1 MTFEQFRL
9 ALSEQGL
16 SINTEQLQLLE
27 TFIDFV
33 LEVNHTMNLTGHKT
47 KALLLEKGVY
57 DSLLFALKFPE
68 NALVLDLGSGG
79 GFPGIPLK
87 IMAPHIH
94 ITLMEPIQK
103 KAQFLKAVIQKLNLK
118 NIDVVTT
125 RAEIYALTH
134 REYFDFI
141 TSRAVASLPLLLEL
155 AIPLLKVNGVFFA
168 FKGKDAYEEIRLSQN
183 ALTVLNSSVQEVIKR
198 QLYHDHEERY
208 LLKLIKEKK
217 TDKKYPRMFSQMKQ
231 TPL

>member
-1 MTFEQFRL
+1 MTFEQFKL
-9 ALSEQGL
+9 ALSDQGVT
-16 SINTEQLQLLE
+16 INTEQLQQIE

-33 LEVNHTMNLTGHKT
+33 LEVNQSMNLTGHKT

-68 NALVLDLGSGG
+68 HARVLDLGSGG

-103 KAQFLKAVIQKLNLK
+103 KAQFLKTVIQKLNLE
-118 NIDVVTT
+118 NIDVVTA
-125 RAEIYALTH
+125 RAEAYALTH

-155 AIPLLKVNGVFFA
+155 AIPLLKVHGVFFA
-168 FKGKDAYEEIRLSQN
+168 FKGKDAHEEIRLSQQ
-183 ALTVLNSSVQEVIKR
+183 ALTVLNSSVQDVKKA

-208 LLKLIKEKK
+208 LIQFIKEKK
-217 TDKKYPRMFSQMKQ
+217 TDKKYPRMFSQIKHS
-231 TPL
+231 PL